1 VTKTQETARPWL
13 ARASRVVVVLTV
25 LVLLAWAAAPQS
37 PARAVLLL
45 VLNGLAL
52 AALGTGVRRY
62 RPCVRPAWL
71 VLVGTQT
78 CSLLAFSYWYLV
90 PSLTGAVLP
99 VPSPAD
105 ALFLGLYA
113 GNCVAVG
120 LLIRSEGRG
129 HDRETLLD
137 VLIVTASLGALSWVF
152 LMQPYVLDADLSMA
166 VKLVSV
172 AYPALDLVVLVLA
185 LRLAFSGSRT
195 TPAKA
200 LLVAWA
206 TLQLAG
212 DWAYGVLALRG
223 SWTLASPV
231 FLLWMAAFGCLAA
244 AALHP
249 TMAHLGKPS
258 RGPNRGTGQARRA
271 LVIAT
276 VLVLPV
282 VLTVRLIQGE
292 IEDLGVITIA
302 SVLVFVLAL
311 VRGHT
316 ASGSRT
322 TWADRLALIRLVT
335 AFVLAAL
342 LPLALL
348 AGSSIRLSK
357 EAVESDA
364 RARVRATST
373 VSAELV
379 QQQMQGLGQLVG
391 AYAERRLLADAFG
404 DGTFE
409 TFDQAMAQRHL
420 DQLMEANPN
429 IAGVFATDASG
440 RLTAVEPSTPE
451 IVGKDF
457 SYRDWYTGA
466 TTAHRPYVSEAYT
479 TAIRGEARVVAV
491 ASVVRR
497 PDNNQVVGILSVI
510 YDLQAVQ
517 GFSQD
522 LADAQGVSLRITDQR
537 GTVVA
542 APGAEG
548 NQLVDARSEAGVATA
563 LRGQESLH
571 TIADAGG
578 DELLSAYAPV
588 PGLGWTV
595 TAQVPT
601 ATAYASLG
609 PLRSTVLGI
618 AVLLGQVLLGG
629 LVLMAR
635 SQRQRREAERSLLER
650 EEATRGILE
659 AAADAFVSID
669 PGGVVRTWSAQSQAL
684 FGWTSEQACGTSL
697 AELIVPA
704 ALRESHVAGIRRLAS
719 TGTPTILGQRTELTA
734 LHRDGHEFPVELV
747 IWQSAAGG
755 TVSFNAFIHDISD
768 RKRHEAQLATAR
780 DEALDASRAKSDF
793 LAVMSYELRTP
804 MNGVMGMTSLLLG
817 TTLSPQQRDYAET
830 VRSSAD
836 SLLGLLNDVLDL
848 SKVEADKLELEVLD
862 FDLHPV
868 VRDVV
873 HLMDAGAREKGVA
886 LTADIDDDVRLAL
899 RGDPARLRQVL
910 LNLVGNALKFTE
922 TGSVRLRVL
931 AGSAR
936 GAEAGA
942 GESLSLRF
950 EVTDTGI
957 GIAPQACERLFEAF
971 SQADAS
977 TTRNYGGTGLGLAIS
992 KSLVA
997 LFGGEIGVD
1006 SEVGVG
1012 STFWFTAR
1020 FQAGAPT
1027 LADAPKNYVPRPP
1040 PATPGLVLVVD
1051 DNATNQKIAVR
1062 MLETL
1067 GHRADVAASGV
1078 EAVMACAQ
1086 VPYDL
1091 VLMDCRMPVMDGYQA
1106 TATIRAAEAGGR
1118 RIPIVAMTA
1127 SAMAADR
1134 QRCLDVGMDD
1144 YLSKPVRVADVAD
1157 KVDRWLRRGGAGE
1170 VPHRPGTVP
1179 SQPGPPDRTPV
1190 LDEAVVAG
1198 LRSLG
1203 PDFLARLVPV
1213 FVLGA
1218 PERLAAIRTA
1228 VLAGDAGALSTAAHA
1243 LLGSAANMGGARVAA
1258 VCRTLEESA
1267 VAGRLE
1273 DAPADLLVLES
1284 ELALMLTAASALT
1297 KATV

>member
-1 VTKTQETARPWL
+1 VTSTQATASPWL
-13 ARASRVVVVLTV
+13 LHASRLVLVPTV
-25 LVLLAWAAAPQS
+25 LLLLAWVAAPQG

-45 VLNGLAL
+45 LLNVLAL
-52 AALGTGVRRY
+52 AALGAGVRRY
-62 RPCVRPAWL
+62 RPSVRPPWL
-71 VLVGTQT
+71 VLVGAQV
-78 CSLLAFSYWYLV
+78 CSVLAFGYWYLV

-105 ALFLGLYA
+105 ALFVALYT
-113 GNCVAVG
+113 GSCVAVG
-120 LLIRSEGRG
+120 LLIRGEGLGR
-129 HDRETLLD
+129 DRETSLD
-137 VLIVTASLGALSWVF
+137 VLIMTVSLGALSWVF
-152 LMQPYVLDADLSMA
+152 LMAPYVQDAELSTA
-166 VKLVSV
+166 VKLISV
-172 AYPALDLVVLVLA
+172 AYPALDLVLVVLT

-200 LLVAWA
+200 LLVGWA
-206 TLQLAG
+206 CLQLAG
-212 DWAYGVLALRG
+212 DYAYGVLALRG
-223 SWTLASPV
+223 DWSLSSPV

-244 AALHP
+244 AAVHP
-249 TMAHLGKPS
+249 TMATLGEPS
-258 RGPNRGTGQARRA
+258 RTPERGTGQTRRA
-271 LVIAT
+271 LVTAT

-292 IEDLGVITIA
+292 VEDLGVITIA
-302 SVLVFVLAL
+302 SVLVFILAL
-311 VRGHT
+311 ARVHSAGRGG
-316 ASGSRT
+316 A

-348 AGSSIRLSK
+348 AGSSIRLSE
-357 EAVESDA
+357 EALESDA

-379 QQQMQGLGQLVG
+379 QQQMQGLGELVG
-391 AYAERRLLADAFG
+391 AYAERPLLAEAFG
-404 DGTFE
+404 DGTID
-409 TFDQAMAQRHL
+409 TFDEAAAQRHL
-420 DQLMEANPN
+420 DQLMEANPG

-440 RLTAVEPSTPE
+440 RLTAVVPSTPE

-457 SYRDWYTGA
+457 SYRDWYRGA
-466 TTAHRPYVSEAYT
+466 ITTQRPYVSEAYT

-497 PDNNQVVGILSVI
+497 PENNQVVGILSVV

-517 GFSQD
+517 GFSQG

-548 NQLVDARSEAGVATA
+548 NQLVDAGAEPGVATA
-563 LRGQESLH
+563 LGGQESMH
-571 TIADAGG
+571 TTVDAGG
-578 DELLSAYAPV
+578 NELLSASAPV
-588 PGLGWTV
+588 SGLGWTV

-601 ATAYASLG
+601 DTAYASLG
-609 PLRSTVLGI
+609 PLRSTVLAI

-669 PGGVVRTWSAQSQAL
+669 LGGVVRTWSAQSQAL

-697 AELIVPA
+697 GELIVPP
-704 ALRESHVAGIRRLAS
+704 ALRGRHAAGLLRLVT
-719 TGTPTILGQRTELTA
+719 TGTPTILGQRTQLTA

-747 IWQSAAGG
+747 IWQSEAGG
-755 TVSFNAFIHDISD
+755 TVSFNAFVHDISD

-780 DEALDASRAKSDF
+780 DEALEASRAKSDF
-793 LAVMSYELRTP
+793 LAVMSHELRTP

-830 VRSSAD
+830 VRTSAD

-848 SKVEADKLELEVLD
+848 SKVEADMLELEVLD

-873 HLMDAGAREKGVA
+873 HLMDAGAQEKGIA

-899 RGDPARLRQVL
+899 CGDPARLRQVL
-910 LNLVGNALKFTE
+910 LNLVGNAVKFTE

-931 AGSAR
+931 AGSPR
-936 GAEAGA
+936 GADTDTD
-942 GESLSLRF
+942 LLLRF

-957 GIAPQACERLFEAF
+957 GIAPQACDRLFEAF

-997 LFGGEIGVD
+997 LFGGKIGVD

-1012 STFWFTAR
+1012 STFWFTAH
-1020 FQAGAPT
+1020 FLAGAPSVAEAAQT
-1027 LADAPKNYVPRPP
+1027 YVPKPP

-1078 EAVMACAQ
+1078 EAVRACAQ

-1091 VLMDCRMPVMDGYQA
+1091 VLMDCRMPFMDGYEA
-1106 TATIRAAEAGGR
+1106 TVTIRAAEKGGR
-1118 RIPIVAMTA
+1118 RTPIVAMTA

-1144 YLSKPVRVADVAD
+1144 YLSKPVRVADIAY
-1157 KVDRWLRRGGAGE
+1157 KVDRWLRRCGAGE
-1170 VPHRPGTVP
+1170 VSRDSAMVP
-1179 SQPGPPDRTPV
+1179 SQPGPPDQAPI
-1190 LDEAVVAG
+1190 LDEAVVEG

-1203 PDFLARLVPV
+1203 PQFLARLVPV
-1213 FVLGA
+1213 FVQGA

-1228 VLAGDAGALSTAAHA
+1228 VLAGDAGALSAAAHA
-1243 LLGSAANMGGARVAA
+1243 LLGSAANMGGVRVAA

-1267 VAGRLE
+1267 VSGRLD
-1273 DAPADLLVLES
+1273 DAPADLLVLEA
-1284 ELALMLTAASALT
+1284 ELARMLTAASALT